1 MLLDVAMCRSSHFQS
16 EGVKSLRTG
25 GGGVKKFRTGGGVT
39 NLGGTFAGAGGQYPI

>member
-25 GGGVKKFRTGGGVT
+25 VGVKKVRTGGGVT